1 MPLSGTR
8 VVDLT
13 RIISGPF
20 CTMLLADMGAE
31 VIKIETPNKGDPLR
45 AQGVI
50 KNGLSWY
57 YASFNRNKKSIT
69 LDLRSAEGKDI
80 LIRLI
85 SKSDVV
91 VDNYRPGVMKKLGLD
106 YDRLKKINPGIIHC
120 GISGFGVGGPSADRP
135 AFDFIA
141 QAMSGL
147 MSVNGSQES
156 GPMRVSVPISD
167 LITGLYSAFGVACS
181 LTKRLRTGQG
191 EEVQTSLVASLIS
204 FMAYLSANFLASGEL
219 PQRTGNDHPIVAP
232 YGLFRAKDGEVAI
245 APSNDDVYE
254 KFLEALDLQHLK
266 EDARFTTND
275 LRMKNRQAINQ
286 IVEEKIKTKPK
297 SHWVEHLNRA
307 GVPTGLI
314 QNMKEVFQDQQV
326 LHQEMVINVDQPDY
340 GKIQMTGFPIK
351 MLNNPCEVRL
361 PAPRLGEH
369 TMQVLEEL
377 GYSESEIGTFK
388 DKRVI

>member
-1 MPLSGTR
+1 MPLSGIR

-13 RIISGPF
+13 RIVSGPF

-31 VIKIETPNKGDPLR
+31 VIKIEAPGKGDPLR

-50 KNGLSWY
+50 KDGLSWY
-57 YASFNRNKKSIT
+57 YASFNRNKQSMT
-69 LDLRSAEGKDI
+69 LDLRSSEGKDI

-91 VDNYRPGVMKKLGLD
+91 VDNYRPGVMKKMGLD

-120 GISGFGVGGPSADRP
+120 GISGFGVGGPSAGRP

-167 LITGLYSAFGVACS
+167 LIAGLYGAFGIACS
-181 LTKRLRTGQG
+181 LTQRLRSGRG
-191 EEVQTSLVASLIS
+191 EEVQTSLVDGLIS
-204 FMAYLSANFLASGEL
+204 VMSYLSANFLASGEL
-219 PQRTGNDHPIVAP
+219 PLRTGNDHPIVAP
-232 YGLFRAKDGEVAI
+232 YGVFQAKDGEIAI

-254 KFLEALDLQHLK
+254 KFLDALELQHFK
-266 EDARFTTND
+266 EDPRFATND
-275 LRMKNRQAINQ
+275 LRMQNRQAINQ
-286 IVEEKIKTKPK
+286 IVEDKIKTMPK

-314 QNMKEVFQDQQV
+314 QSMQEAFQDQQI
-326 LHQEMVINVDQPDY
+326 LHQEMVIDVDQPGY

-351 MLNNPCEVRL
+351 MLNNPCKVHL

-369 TMQVLEEL
+369 TNQVLEEL
-377 GYSESEIGTFK
+377 GYSDSEIQTFK
-388 DKRVI
+388 DKRII

>member
-1 MPLSGTR
+1 MPLSGIR

-13 RIISGPF
+13 RIVSGPF

-31 VIKIETPNKGDPLR
+31 VIKIETPGKGDPLR
-45 AQGVI
+45 AQGVL
-50 KNGLSWY
+50 KDGLSWY

-80 LIRLI
+80 LIKLI

-91 VDNYRPGVMKKLGLD
+91 VDNYRPGVMKKMGLD
-106 YDRLKKINPGIIHC
+106 YDSLKKINPGIIHC
-120 GISGFGVGGPSADRP
+120 GISGFGVGGPSAGRP

-156 GPMRVSVPISD
+156 GPMRVSLPISD
-167 LITGLYSAFGVACS
+167 LIAGLYGAFGIVCS
-181 LTKRLRTGQG
+181 LTQRHRTGQG
-191 EEVQTSLVASLIS
+191 EEVQTSLVDGLIS
-204 FMAYLSANFLASGEL
+204 FMAYMSANFLASGEL

-232 YGLFRAKDGEVAI
+232 YGLFKAKDGEVAI

-254 KFLEALDLQHLK
+254 KLLEALELQHLR
-266 EDARFTTND
+266 EDARFATNE
-275 LRMKNRQAINQ
+275 LRMRNRRAINQ
-286 IVEEKIKTKPK
+286 IVEEKIKTMSK

-326 LHQEMVINVDQPDY
+326 LHQEMVIDVDQPDY

-351 MLNNPCEVRL
+351 MLNNPCEVHL

-369 TMQVLEEL
+369 TMQILEEL
-377 GYSESEIGTFK
+377 GYSEREIKTFK
-388 DKRVI
+388 EKKAI

>member
-1 MPLSGTR
+1 MPLSGIR

-13 RIISGPF
+13 RIVSGPF

-31 VIKIETPNKGDPLR
+31 VIKIETPGKGDPLR

-80 LIRLI
+80 LTRLI
-85 SKSDVV
+85 RKSDVV
-91 VDNYRPGVMKKLGLD
+91 VDNYRPGVMKKMGLD
-106 YDRLKKINPGIIHC
+106 YERLKKINPGIIHC
-120 GISGFGVGGPSADRP
+120 GISGFGVGGPSAGRP

-156 GPMRVSVPISD
+156 GPMRVALPISD
-167 LITGLYSAFGVACS
+167 LMAGLYGAFGIVCS
-181 LTKRLRTGQG
+181 LTQRLRSGQG
-191 EEVQTSLVASLIS
+191 EEVQTSLVDSLIS
-204 FMAYLSANFLASGEL
+204 SMSYMSANFLASGEL

-232 YGLFRAKDGEVAI
+232 YGLFRAQDGEVAI
-245 APSNDDVYE
+245 APSNDNVYE
-254 KFLEALDLQHLK
+254 KLLDALELQHLK
-266 EDARFTTND
+266 EDPRFATND
-275 LRMKNRQAINQ
+275 LRMQNRQAINQ
-286 IVEEKIKTKPK
+286 IVEEKIKTRSK
-297 SHWVEHLNRA
+297 SYWVEHLNPA

-314 QNMKEVFQDQQV
+314 QSMQEVFGDRQV
-326 LHQEMVINVDQPDY
+326 LHQEMVIDVDQPEY
-340 GKIQMTGFPIK
+340 GKIKMTGFPIK
-351 MLNNPCEVRL
+351 LSNNPCEVYL

-369 TMQVLEEL
+369 TGQVLEEL
-377 GYSESEIGTFK
+377 GYSESEIKTFK
-388 DKRVI
+388 DKRVT

>member
-1 MPLSGTR
+1 MPLSGIR

-13 RIISGPF
+13 RIVSGPF

-31 VIKIETPNKGDPLR
+31 VIKIERPGKGDPLR

-50 KNGLSWY
+50 KGGLSWY

-69 LDLRSAEGKDI
+69 LDLRSSEGKEI

-85 SKSDVV
+85 GRSDVV
-91 VDNYRPGVMKKLGLD
+91 VDNYRPGVMKKMGLD
-106 YDRLKKINPGIIHC
+106 YDRLKKINPGVIHC

-147 MSVNGSQES
+147 MSVNGSRES
-156 GPMRVSVPISD
+156 GPMRVSLPISD
-167 LITGLYSAFGVACS
+167 LLAGLYGAFGIVCS
-181 LTKRLRTGQG
+181 LTQRLRSGQG
-191 EEVQTSLVASLIS
+191 EEVQTSLVDSLIS
-204 FMAYLSANFLASGEL
+204 SMSYMSANFLASGEL

-232 YGLFRAKDGEVAI
+232 YGIFRAKDGEVAI

-254 KFLEALDLQHLK
+254 KLLDALELQHLK
-266 EDARFTTND
+266 EDARFATND
-275 LRMKNRQAINQ
+275 LRMQNRQAINQ
-286 IVEEKIKTKPK
+286 IVGEKIKTMPRLY
-297 SHWVEHLNRA
+297 WVEHLNRA

-314 QNMKEVFQDQQV
+314 QSLQEVFEDRQV
-326 LHQEMVINVDQPDY
+326 LHQEMVMDVDQPEY
-340 GKIQMTGFPIK
+340 GTIQMTGFPIK
-351 MLNNPCEVRL
+351 LLNNPCKVYL

-369 TMQVLEEL
+369 TGQILEEL
-377 GYSESEIGTFK
+377 GYSESEIKTFE
-388 DKRVI
+388 DKGVT

>member
-1 MPLSGTR
+1 MTLSGIR

-13 RIISGPF
+13 RIVSGPF

-31 VIKIETPNKGDPLR
+31 VIKIETPGKGDPLR
-45 AQGVI
+45 DQGVI
-50 KNGLSWY
+50 KKGLSWY

-69 LDLRSAEGKDI
+69 LDLRSSEGKDI

-91 VDNYRPGVMKKLGLD
+91 VDNYRPRVMKKMGLD
-106 YDRLKKINPGIIHC
+106 YDRLKKINPAIIHC
-120 GISGFGVGGPSADRP
+120 GISGFGVRGPSADRP

-167 LITGLYSAFGVACS
+167 LITGLYGAFGVACA
-181 LTKRLRTGQG
+181 LTQRLRTGQG
-191 EEVQTSLVASLIS
+191 EEVQTSLVASLIGS
-204 FMAYLSANFLASGEL
+204 MAYLSANFLASGEL

-245 APSNDDVYE
+245 APSNDEVYE
-254 KFLEALDLQHLK
+254 KLLDALDLQHLR
-266 EDARFTTND
+266 EDARFATND

-286 IVEEKIKTKPK
+286 LVEEKIKTMPK

-326 LHQEMVINVDQPDY
+326 LHQEMVIDVDQPDY

-351 MLNNPCEVRL
+351 MLNNPCEVHL

-369 TMQVLEEL
+369 TIQVLEEL
-377 GYSESEIGTFK
+377 GYSESEIKTFK

>member
-1 MPLSGTR
+1 MPLTGIR

-13 RIISGPF
+13 RIVSGPF

-31 VIKIETPNKGDPLR
+31 VIKIETPGKGDPLR

-69 LDLRSAEGKDI
+69 LDLRSPEGRDI

-85 SKSDVV
+85 RKSDVV
-91 VDNYRPGVMKKLGLD
+91 VDNYRPGVMKKMGLD
-106 YDRLKKINPGIIHC
+106 YERLKKINPGIIHC
-120 GISGFGVGGPSADRP
+120 GISGFGVGGPSAGRP

-156 GPMRVSVPISD
+156 GPMRVSLPISD
-167 LITGLYSAFGVACS
+167 LITGLYGAFGVACS
-181 LTKRLRTGQG
+181 LTQRLRSGQG
-191 EEVQTSLVASLIS
+191 EEVQTSLVDSLIS
-204 FMAYLSANFLASGEL
+204 FMAYMSANFLASGEL

-232 YGLFRAKDGEVAI
+232 YGLFPAKDGEVAI

-254 KFLEALDLQHLK
+254 KLLDALELQHLK
-266 EDARFTTND
+266 TDARFATND
-275 LRMKNRQAINQ
+275 LRMHNRQAINR
-286 IVEEKIKTKPK
+286 IVAEKIKTMPK
-297 SHWVEHLNRA
+297 SYWVEHLNRA

-314 QNMKEVFQDQQV
+314 QNMEEVFEDQQV
-326 LHQEMVINVDQPDY
+326 LHQEMVMDVDQPEY
-340 GKIQMTGFPIK
+340 GKIQMTGFPVK
-351 MLNNPCEVRL
+351 MRNNPCEVYL

-369 TMQVLEEL
+369 TRQVLEEL
-377 GYSESEIGTFK
+377 GYSESEIKTLKG
-388 DKRVI
+388 KRVT

>member
-1 MPLSGTR
+1 MPLSGIK

-13 RIISGPF
+13 RIVSGPF

-31 VIKIETPNKGDPLR
+31 VVKIETPSKGDPLR
-45 AQGVI
+45 SQGVI

-57 YASFNRNKKSIT
+57 FASFNRNKKSMT

-85 SKSDVV
+85 RKSDVV
-91 VDNYRPGVMKKLGLD
+91 VDNYRPGVMKKMGLG
-106 YDRLKKINPGIIHC
+106 YDSLKKINPGIIHC
-120 GISGFGVGGPSADRP
+120 GISGFGVGGPSAGRP

-156 GPMRVSVPISD
+156 GPMRVSLPISD
-167 LITGLYSAFGVACS
+167 LIAGLYGAFGIVCS
-181 LTKRLRTGQG
+181 LMQRQRSGQG
-191 EEVQTSLVASLIS
+191 EEVQTSLVDGLIS
-204 FMAYLSANFLASGEL
+204 VMSYLSANFLASGEL

-232 YGLFRAKDGEVAI
+232 YGLFRAQDGEVAI

-254 KFLEALDLQHLK
+254 KLLDALELQHLK
-266 EDARFTTND
+266 EDARFKTND
-275 LRMKNRQAINQ
+275 LRMQNRQAINQ
-286 IVEEKIKTKPK
+286 IVEDKIKTMPK
-297 SHWVEHLNRA
+297 SHWVKHLNRA

-314 QNMKEVFQDQQV
+314 QNMQEAFQDPQV
-326 LHQEMVINVDQPDY
+326 LHQEMAIDVDQPGY
-340 GKIQMTGFPIK
+340 GKIRMTGFPIK
-351 MLNNPCEVRL
+351 LLNNPGKVHL

-369 TMQVLEEL
+369 TMQVLDEL
-377 GYSESEIGTFK
+377 GYSESEIKTFK
-388 DKRVI
+388 DKRAI